1 MSMGPMSGILA
12 SAAGSSLAKRTSDS
26 DRIQQQNAAQQG
38 SARAEQLASEAAGVG
53 QTDGEDHDTQD
64 RDADGRRLWELPPTP
79 QENSEEEEKRD
90 ENPPPPDPNQ
100 RCGTILDL
108 SG

>member
-12 SAAGSSLAKRTSDS
+12 SAAGASLAKRTSDS

-38 SARAEQLASEAAGVG
+38 TARADQLADEAAGVG

-64 RDADGRRLWELPPTP
+64 RDADGRRLWELPPSP
-79 QENSEEEEKRD
+79 QNSTEDEGGGENT
-90 ENPPPPDPNQ
+90 PPPDPNK